1 MNDKQKKDAEYVYQI
16 AAQLPHESLLRLT
29 IYGEG
34 LRDAEKSARRE
45 Q

>member
-16 AAQLPHESLLRLT
+16 AAQLPRELLLRLT

-34 LRDAEKSARRE
+34 LRDAEKAAHRE